1 MTIAVSSEPL
11 AVSPPPPAPPPP
23 APPAPEPLTLE
34 PMRHRGWL
42 LFALLAT
49 ALLAALIL
57 WSCFAEIEEVTIGQA
72 QVVPSGRVQVVQS
85 LEGGIV
91 SALQV
96 REGQTVRGGQP
107 LVIIDPTRAATSYN
121 EVDNRR
127 RALIA
132 QAARLRAEASGLP
145 LRFPPEIA
153 ADAELERNERATYA
167 VRRQAV
173 DEATAGLSQS
183 LALLRRELAI
193 TAPMSERGLVPEID
207 VLRLS
212 RQISDTQMQIAD
224 RVNRYRADAGTELT
238 RVESELAQV
247 QEVAAGRRDAVER
260 TVLRAPVRGTVK
272 NMQVTTVGGVI
283 QPGADVLDIVP
294 SEDELLVEARIRPSD
309 VAFLRPGLKATVKL
323 GAYNYLVYGALTG
336 RVESISPDTM
346 RERGQPEQ
354 EPYYR
359 VLVRTDRAAL
369 KHDGQALPIIPG
381 MTATVEILTGRRTL
395 FDYFLRPILKIDEA
409 FRER

>member
-1 MTIAVSSEPL
+1 MTDGTASELL
-11 AVSPPPPAPPPP
+11 AI
-23 APPAPEPLTLE
+23 E
-34 PMRHRGWL
+34 PMRSRGWL
-42 LFALLAT
+42 VFALLVAS
-49 ALLAALIL
+49 LLVALIT
-57 WSCFAEIEEVTIGQA
+57 WSRFAEIEEVTIGQA

-96 REGQTVRGGQP
+96 REGQTVRAGQS
-107 LVIIDPTRAATSYN
+107 LVIIDPTRAATSFN

-132 QAARLRAEASGLP
+132 QAARLRAETSGQSLS
-145 LRFPPEIA
+145 FPPEIL
-153 ADAELERNERATYA
+153 ADAELVRNERATYT

-173 DEATAGLSQS
+173 DEATSGLSQS
-183 LALLRRELAI
+183 VSLMRRELAI

-207 VLRLS
+207 VLRLR
-212 RQISDTQMQIAD
+212 RQISDAEMQIAD
-224 RVNRYRADAGTELT
+224 RINRYRADAGTELT
-238 RVESELAQV
+238 RIESELAQV
-247 QEVAAGRRDAVER
+247 QEVTTGRRDAYER
-260 TVLRAPVRGTVK
+260 TILRAPVRGTVK

-294 SEDELLVEARIRPSD
+294 SEDDLLVEARIRPSD

-323 GAYNYLVYGALTG
+323 GAYNYLVYGSLTG

-359 VLVRTDRAAL
+359 VLVRTNRAAL
-369 KHDGQALPIIPG
+369 KHGGETLPIIPG
-381 MTATVEILTGRRTL
+381 MTATVEVLTGRRTL
-395 FDYFLRPILKIDEA
+395 FDYFLRPLLKLDEA

>member
-1 MTIAVSSEPL
+1 MTSKTSLEPL
-11 AVSPPPPAPPPP
+11 SI
-23 APPAPEPLTLE
+23 E
-34 PMRHRGWL
+34 PMRSRGWL
-42 LFALLAT
+42 IFALLVAS
-49 ALLAALIL
+49 LLIVLII
-57 WSCFAEIEEVTIGQA
+57 WSRFAEIEEVTIGQA

-96 REGQTVRGGQP
+96 REGQTVRAGQS
-107 LVIIDPTRAATSYN
+107 LVVIDPTRAATSFN

-132 QAARLRAEASGLP
+132 QAARLRSEASGRSLE
-145 LRFPPEIA
+145 FPPDIA
-153 ADAELERNERATYA
+153 ADTELLRNERATYA

-173 DEATAGLSQS
+173 DEATSGLSQS
-183 LALLRRELAI
+183 VALMRRELAI

-207 VLRLS
+207 VLRLR
-212 RQISDTQMQIAD
+212 RQISDAEMQIAD
-224 RVNRYRADAGTELT
+224 RINRYRADAGTELT
-238 RVESELAQV
+238 RIESELAQV
-247 QEVAAGRRDAVER
+247 QEVTAGRRDAFDR
-260 TVLRAPVRGTVK
+260 TILRAPVRGTVK

-294 SEDELLVEARIRPSD
+294 SEDDLLVEARIRPSD

-323 GAYNYLVYGALTG
+323 GAYNYLVYGSLTG

-346 RERGQPEQ
+346 RERGQPDQ

-359 VLVRTDRAAL
+359 VLVRTNRAAL
-369 KHDGQALPIIPG
+369 KHGGETLPIIPG
-381 MTATVEILTGRRTL
+381 MTATVEVLTGRRTL
-395 FDYFLRPILKIDEA
+395 FDYFLRPLLKLDEA

>member
-1 MTIAVSSEPL
+1 MTASSLSE
-11 AVSPPPPAPPPP
+11 APA
-23 APPAPEPLTLE
+23 LE
-34 PMRHRGWL
+34 PMRNKGWL
-42 LFALLAT
+42 LFALFMAV
-49 ALLAALIL
+49 LLTVLII
-57 WSCFAEIEEVTIGQA
+57 WSRVAEVEEVTIGQA
-72 QVVPSGRVQVVQS
+72 QVIPSGRVQVLQS

-96 REGQTVRGGQP
+96 REGQMVRPGQP

-121 EVDNRR
+121 EVEHRR

-132 QAARLRAEASGLP
+132 QATRLRAEASGLP
-145 LRFPPEIA
+145 LHFPPELA
-153 ADAELERNERATYA
+153 GDTELVRNERATYA

-173 DEATAGLSQS
+173 DDATAGLSQS

-207 VLRLS
+207 VLRLG
-212 RQISDTQMQIAD
+212 RQISDTQTQIAD

-247 QEVAAGRRDAVER
+247 QEVTAGRRDAMER

-272 NMQVTTVGGVI
+272 NIQVSTVGGVI

-369 KHDGQALPIIPG
+369 THDGRSLPIIPG
-381 MTATVEILTGRRTL
+381 MTATVEILTGTRTL
-395 FDYFLRPILKIDEA
+395 FDYFLRPMLKLDEA

>member
-1 MTIAVSSEPL
+1 MNSRPL
-11 AVSPPPPAPPPP
+11 APVA
-23 APPAPEPLTLE
+23 ED

-42 LFALLAT
+42 WLSLLLAALLAT
-49 ALLAALIL
+49 LIV
-57 WSCFAEIEEVTIGQA
+57 WSRHAVVEEVTIGQG

-91 SALQV
+91 SSLKV
-96 REGQTVRGGQP
+96 REGQVVEAGQP
-107 LVIIDPTRAATSYN
+107 LVIIDPTRAATSFN
-121 EVDNRR
+121 EVDSRR

-132 QAARLRAEASGLP
+132 QAARLRAEATGLT
-145 LRFPPEIA
+145 LSFPAEIRS
-153 ADAELERNERATYA
+153 DAELIRNERATYSA
-167 VRRQAV
+167 RRQAV
-173 DEATAGLSQS
+173 DEATSGLSES
-183 LALLRRELAI
+183 LALMRRELAI
-193 TAPMSERGLVPEID
+193 TSPMSERGLVPEVD
-207 VLRLS
+207 VLRLR
-212 RQISDTQMQIAD
+212 RQISDTQTQIAD
-224 RVNRYRADAGTELT
+224 RINRYRADAGTELV

-247 QEVAAGRRDAVER
+247 QEVTAGRRDAVER

-294 SEDELLVEARIRPSD
+294 LEDELLVEARIRPSD

-359 VLVRTDRAAL
+359 VLVRTDNVAL
-369 KHDGQALPIIPG
+369 KHDGKVLPTIAG
-381 MTATVEILTGRRTL
+381 MTATVEILTGKRTM
-395 FDYFLRPILKIDEA
+395 FDYFVRPVLKFEEA

>member
-1 MTIAVSSEPL
+1 MTGMTSSEPL
-11 AVSPPPPAPPPP
+11 
-23 APPAPEPLTLE
+23 TIE

-42 LFALLAT
+42 IFALLVAT
-49 ALLAALIL
+49 LLMALVI
-57 WSCFAEIEEVTIGQA
+57 WSRFAEIEEVTIGQA
-72 QVVPSGRVQVVQS
+72 QVIPSGRVQVVQS

-96 REGQTVRGGQP
+96 REGQVVEAGQP
-107 LVIIDPTRAATSYN
+107 LVIIDPTRAATSFN
-121 EVDNRR
+121 EVDSRR

-132 QAARLRAEASGLP
+132 QAARLRAETSGQS
-145 LRFPPEIA
+145 LRFPPEISG
-153 ADAELERNERATYA
+153 DAELIRNERATYVA
-167 VRRQAV
+167 RRQAV
-173 DEATAGLSQS
+173 DDATAGLSQS
-183 LALLRRELAI
+183 VGLMRRELAI

-207 VLRLS
+207 VLRLR
-212 RQISDTQMQIAD
+212 RQISDAEMQIAD

-238 RVESELAQV
+238 RIEAELAQV
-247 QEVAAGRRDAVER
+247 QEVTAGRRDAFDR
-260 TVLRAPVRGTVK
+260 TILRAPVRGTVK

-294 SEDELLVEARIRPSD
+294 SEDDLLVEARIRPSD

-323 GAYNYLVYGALTG
+323 GAYNYLVYGSLTG

-359 VLVRTDRAAL
+359 VVVRTNRAAL
-369 KHDGQALPIIPG
+369 KHGGETLPIIPG
-381 MTATVEILTGRRTL
+381 MTATVEVLTGRRTL
-395 FDYFLRPILKIDEA
+395 FDYFLRPVLKIEEA

>member
-1 MTIAVSSEPL
+1 MSGADPF
-11 AVSPPPPAPPPP
+11 APV
-23 APPAPEPLTLE
+23 AEE

-42 LFALLAT
+42 WLAL
-49 ALLAALIL
+49 LLAALLSSLII
-57 WSCFAEIEEVTIGQA
+57 WSRFAVVEEVTIGQG

-91 SALQV
+91 SSLKV
-96 REGQTVRGGQP
+96 REGQVVDAGQP
-107 LVIIDPTRAATSYN
+107 LVIIDPTRAATSFN

-132 QAARLRAEASGLP
+132 QAARLRAEATGLA
-145 LRFPPEIA
+145 LSFPAEIRS
-153 ADAELERNERATYA
+153 DAELIRNERATYA
-167 VRRQAV
+167 ARRQAV
-173 DEATAGLSQS
+173 DEATSGLSQS
-183 LALLRRELAI
+183 LALMRRELSI
-193 TAPMSERGLVPEID
+193 TSPMSERGLVPEVE
-207 VLRLS
+207 VLRLR
-212 RQISDTQMQIAD
+212 RQISDTQTQIAD
-224 RVNRYRADAGTELT
+224 RINRYRADAGTELV

-247 QEVAAGRRDAVER
+247 QEVTAGRRDAMER

-294 SEDELLVEARIRPSD
+294 LEDELLVEARIRPSD

-323 GAYNYLVYGALTG
+323 GAYNYLVYGALAG

-359 VLVRTDRAAL
+359 VLIRTDNIAL
-369 KHDGQALPIIPG
+369 KHEGKTLPTIAG
-381 MTATVEILTGRRTL
+381 MTATVEILTGKRTI
-395 FDYFLRPILKIDEA
+395 FDYFVRPVLKVEEA

>member
-1 MTIAVSSEPL
+1 MTGNDPFAPVAV
-11 AVSPPPPAPPPP
+11 
-23 APPAPEPLTLE
+23 E

-42 LFALLAT
+42 WLSLI
-49 ALLAALIL
+49 LAALL
-57 WSCFAEIEEVTIGQA
+57 VTLLVWSRFAVVEEVTIGQG

-91 SALQV
+91 SSLDV
-96 REGQTVRGGQP
+96 REGQAVESGQP
-107 LVIIDPTRAATSYN
+107 LVIIDPTRAATSFN
-121 EVDNRR
+121 EVDSRR

-132 QAARLRAEASGLP
+132 QAARLRAEATGLT
-145 LRFPPEIA
+145 LSFPPEIR
-153 ADAELERNERATYA
+153 ADAELVRNERATYA
-167 VRRQAV
+167 ARRQAV

-183 LALLRRELAI
+183 LGLMRRELAI
-193 TAPMSERGLVPEID
+193 TAPMSERGLVPEVE
-207 VLRLS
+207 VLRLR
-212 RQISDTQMQIAD
+212 RQISDTEMQMAD

-247 QEVAAGRRDAVER
+247 QEVTAGRRDAMER

-272 NMQVTTVGGVI
+272 NMQISTVGGVI

-294 SEDELLVEARIRPSD
+294 LEDELLVEARIKPSD
-309 VAFLRPGLKATVKL
+309 VAFLRPGLRATVKL
-323 GAYNYLVYGALTG
+323 GAYNYLVYGALDG

-354 EPYYR
+354 EAYYR

-369 KHDGQALPIIPG
+369 KHDGKLLPTIAG
-381 MTATVEILTGRRTL
+381 MTATVEILTGKRTL
-395 FDYFLRPILKIDEA
+395 FDYFIRPVLKMEEA